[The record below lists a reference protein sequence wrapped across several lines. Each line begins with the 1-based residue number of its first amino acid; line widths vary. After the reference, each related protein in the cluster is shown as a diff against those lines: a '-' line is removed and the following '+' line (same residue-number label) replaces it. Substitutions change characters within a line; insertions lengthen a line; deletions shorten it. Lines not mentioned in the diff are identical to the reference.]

1 MLSVEIF
8 KKVDC
13 SLNEALYQIE
23 NKEEKD
29 GGFSF
34 ILFCVGIL
42 SLIMLYYGVNGL
54 IELKNGKEDVDLSM
68 LFLISPLIFILTLIR
83 NNELEQEKE
92 KREEKRE
99 EKRKRLEER
108 KRYEIN
114 KFKTDKTVIDV
125 LFAIKGK
132 LTSEEYN
139 KIYSFIE
146 ERNGFELP
154 FITFQQEVIRS
165 EKKAIKNEQEKLRK
179 ENMGKKKLLLDISY
193 DSDK

>member
-8 KKVDC
+8 KKIDC
-13 SLNEALYQIE
+13 SLNEVLYPIE
-23 NKEEKD
+23 NKEVKD

-42 SLIMLYYGVNGL
+42 SLIMLYYTVNGL
-54 IELKNGKEDVDLSM
+54 IGLKNGKEDVDLSM

-83 NNELEQEKE
+83 NNEIEQEKE
-92 KREEKRE
+92 KDRKKEEDK
-99 EKRKRLEER
+99 KYK
-108 KRYEIN
+108 IN
-114 KFKTDKTVIDV
+114 QFKTDKTVIEV
-125 LFAIKGK
+125 LFAIKNK

-146 ERNGFELP
+146 EKNGFELP
-154 FITFQQEVIRS
+154 FIIFQQEVIKS
-165 EKKAIKNEQEKLRK
+165 GEEAIKNEQKKLRK
-179 ENMGKKKLLLDISY
+179 ENMVKKKLLLDISY

>member
-1 MLSVEIF
+1 MSSVEIF
-8 KKVDC
+8 KKIDC
-13 SLNEALYQIE
+13 SLNEALYPIE
-23 NKEEKD
+23 NKEVKD

-42 SLIMLYYGVNGL
+42 SLIMLYYSVNGL
-54 IELKNGKEDVDLSM
+54 IGLINRKEEVDLSM
-68 LFLISPLIFILTLIR
+68 LFLISPLIFILILIR

-92 KREEKRE
+92 KREEKR
-99 EKRKRLEER
+99 KILEER

-154 FITFQQEVIRS
+154 FITFQLEVIKS
-165 EKKAIKNEQEKLRK
+165 EEEAIKNEQERLRK
-179 ENMGKKKLLLDISY
+179 ENMAKKKLLLDISY
-193 DSDK
+193 ENDK

>member
-8 KKVDC
+8 KKIDC
-13 SLNEALYQIE
+13 SLNEVLYPIE
-23 NKEEKD
+23 NKEVKD

-54 IELKNGKEDVDLSM
+54 IGLKNGKEDVDLSM
-68 LFLISPLIFILTLIR
+68 LFLISPLIFILTFIR
-83 NNELEQEKE
+83 NNELEQEK
-92 KREEKRE
+92 EKRE

-132 LTSEEYN
+132 LTSVEYN

-154 FITFQQEVIRS
+154 FITFQQEVIKS
-165 EKKAIKNEQEKLRK
+165 EEEAIKNKQKKLRK
-179 ENMGKKKLLLDISY
+179 ENMVKKKLLLDISY

>member
-8 KKVDC
+8 KKIDC
-13 SLNEALYQIE
+13 SLNEVLYPVE
-23 NKEEKD
+23 NKEVKN

-34 ILFCVGIL
+34 ILFCVSIL

-54 IELKNGKEDVDLSM
+54 IGLKNGKEDVDLSM
-68 LFLISPLIFILTLIR
+68 LFLISPLIFILSIIR

-92 KREEKRE
+92 KRE
-99 EKRKRLEER
+99 RLEER

-139 KIYSFIE
+139 KIY
-146 ERNGFELP
+146 
-154 FITFQQEVIRS
+154 
-165 EKKAIKNEQEKLRK
+165 
-179 ENMGKKKLLLDISY
+179 
-193 DSDK
+193 

>member
-1 MLSVEIF
+1 MSSIEIF
-8 KKVDC
+8 KKIDC
-13 SLNEALYQIE
+13 SLNEALYPIE
-23 NKEEKD
+23 NKEVKD

-34 ILFCVGIL
+34 ILLCLGIL

-68 LFLISPLIFILTLIR
+68 LFLISSLIFILTIIR

-92 KREEKRE
+92 KREEKR
-99 EKRKRLEER
+99 KRLEER
-108 KRYEIN
+108 KKYEIN

-139 KIYSFIE
+139 KIDSFIE
-146 ERNGFELP
+146 EKNGFELP
-154 FITFQQEVIRS
+154 FITFQQEVIKS
-165 EKKAIKNEQEKLRK
+165 EKEAIKNEQEKLRK
-179 ENMGKKKLLLDISY
+179 ENMVKKKLLLDISY
-193 DSDK
+193 EDDK

>member
-13 SLNEALYQIE
+13 SLNKALYPIE

-54 IELKNGKEDVDLSM
+54 IELKNGKEEVDLSM

-83 NNELEQEKE
+83 NNELEQEK
-92 KREEKRE
+92 EKRE

-165 EKKAIKNEQEKLRK
+165 EKEAIKNEQEKLRK

>member
-1 MLSVEIF
+1 MSSIEIF
-8 KKVDC
+8 KKIDC
-13 SLNEALYQIE
+13 SLNEALYPIE
-23 NKEEKD
+23 NKEVKD

-34 ILFCVGIL
+34 ILLCLGIL

-68 LFLISPLIFILTLIR
+68 LFLISPLIFILTIIR

-92 KREEKRE
+92 KREEKR
-99 EKRKRLEER
+99 KRLEGR
-108 KRYEIN
+108 KKYEIN
-114 KFKTDKTVIDV
+114 KFKTDKTVIEV

-146 ERNGFELP
+146 EKNGFELP
-154 FITFQQEVIRS
+154 FITFQQEVIKS
-165 EKKAIKNEQEKLRK
+165 EEEAIKNEQEKLRK
-179 ENMGKKKLLLDISY
+179 ENMVKKKLLLDISY
-193 DSDK
+193 ENDK

>member
-1 MLSVEIF
+1 MSSVEIF
-8 KKVDC
+8 KKIDC
-13 SLNEALYQIE
+13 SLNEALYPIE
-23 NKEEKD
+23 NKEVKD

-54 IELKNGKEDVDLSM
+54 IGLINRKEEVDLSM
-68 LFLISPLIFILTLIR
+68 LFLISPLIFILTPIR

-92 KREEKRE
+92 KREEKR
-99 EKRKRLEER
+99 KRLEER
-108 KRYEIN
+108 KKYEIN

-154 FITFQQEVIRS
+154 FITFQQEVIKS
-165 EKKAIKNEQEKLRK
+165 EEEAIKNEQKKLRK
-179 ENMGKKKLLLDISY
+179 ENMVKKKLLLDISY
-193 DSDK
+193 DNDK

>member
-1 MLSVEIF
+1 MSSVEIF
-8 KKVDC
+8 KKIDC
-13 SLNEALYQIE
+13 SLNEALYPIE
-23 NKEEKD
+23 NKEVKD

-83 NNELEQEKE
+83 NNELEQEK
-92 KREEKRE
+92 EKRE

-165 EKKAIKNEQEKLRK
+165 EKEAIKNEQEKLRK

>member
-1 MLSVEIF
+1 MSSVEIF
-8 KKVDC
+8 KKIDC
-13 SLNEALYQIE
+13 SLNEALYPIE
-23 NKEEKD
+23 NKEVKD

-54 IELKNGKEDVDLSM
+54 IGLINRKEEVDLSM

-92 KREEKRE
+92 KREEKR
-99 EKRKRLEER
+99 KRLEER
-108 KRYEIN
+108 KKYEIN

-146 ERNGFELP
+146 EKNGFELP
-154 FITFQQEVIRS
+154 FITFQQEVIKS
-165 EKKAIKNEQEKLRK
+165 EKEAIKNEQEKLRK
-179 ENMGKKKLLLDISY
+179 ENMVKKKLLLDISY
-193 DSDK
+193 ENDK

>member
-1 MLSVEIF
+1 MSSVEIF
-8 KKVDC
+8 KKIDC
-13 SLNEALYQIE
+13 SLNEALYPIE
-23 NKEEKD
+23 NKEVKD

-54 IELKNGKEDVDLSM
+54 IGLINRKEEVDLSM

-92 KREEKRE
+92 KREE
-99 EKRKRLEER
+99 RK
-108 KRYEIN
+108 KYEIN

-146 ERNGFELP
+146 EKNGFELP
-154 FITFQQEVIRS
+154 FITFQQEVIKS
-165 EKKAIKNEQEKLRK
+165 EKEAIKNEQEKLRK
-179 ENMGKKKLLLDISY
+179 ENMVKKKLLLDISY
-193 DSDK
+193 EDDK

>member
-8 KKVDC
+8 KKIDC
-13 SLNEALYQIE
+13 SLNEVLYPIE
-23 NKEEKD
+23 NKEVKD

-54 IELKNGKEDVDLSM
+54 IGLKNGKEDVDLSM
-68 LFLISPLIFILTLIR
+68 LFLISPLIFILTFIR
-83 NNELEQEKE
+83 NNELEQEK
-92 KREEKRE
+92 EKRE

-154 FITFQQEVIRS
+154 FITFQQEVIKS
-165 EKKAIKNEQEKLRK
+165 EEEAIKNKQKKLRK
-179 ENMGKKKLLLDISY
+179 ENMVKKKLLLDISY

>member
-8 KKVDC
+8 KKIDC
-13 SLNEALYQIE
+13 SLNEVLYPVE
-23 NKEEKD
+23 NKEVKN

-34 ILFCVGIL
+34 ILFCVSIL

-54 IELKNGKEDVDLSM
+54 IGLINRKEEVDLSM

-92 KREEKRE
+92 KREEKR
-99 EKRKRLEER
+99 KRLEER
-108 KRYEIN
+108 KKYEIN

-146 ERNGFELP
+146 EKNGFELP
-154 FITFQQEVIRS
+154 FITFQQEVIKS
-165 EKKAIKNEQEKLRK
+165 EKEAIKNEQEKLRK
-179 ENMGKKKLLLDISY
+179 ENMVKKKLLLDISY
-193 DSDK
+193 EDDK

>member
-1 MLSVEIF
+1 MSSVEIF
-8 KKVDC
+8 KKIDC
-13 SLNEALYQIE
+13 SLNEALYPIE

-92 KREEKRE
+92 KREEKR
-99 EKRKRLEER
+99 KRLEER
-108 KRYEIN
+108 KKYEIN
-114 KFKTDKTVIDV
+114 KFKTDKTVIEV
-125 LFAIKGK
+125 LFAIKNK

-154 FITFQQEVIRS
+154 FITFQQEVIKS
-165 EKKAIKNEQEKLRK
+165 EEEAIKNEQKKLRK
-179 ENMGKKKLLLDISY
+179 ENMVKKKLLLDISY

>member
-1 MLSVEIF
+1 MSSIKIF
-8 KKVDC
+8 KKIDC
-13 SLNEALYQIE
+13 SLNEALYPIE
-23 NKEEKD
+23 NKEVKD

-34 ILFCVGIL
+34 ILLCLGIL

-68 LFLISPLIFILTLIR
+68 LFLISPLIFILTIIR
-83 NNELEQEKE
+83 NNELEQEK
-92 KREEKRE
+92 EKRE

-146 ERNGFELP
+146 ERKGFELP
-154 FITFQQEVIRS
+154 FITFQQEVIKS
-165 EKKAIKNEQEKLRK
+165 EEEAIKNEQEKLRK
-179 ENMGKKKLLLDISY
+179 ENMVKKKLLLDISY
-193 DSDK
+193 EDDK

>member
-1 MLSVEIF
+1 MSSIEIF
-8 KKVDC
+8 KKIDC
-13 SLNEALYQIE
+13 SLNEALYPIE
-23 NKEEKD
+23 NKEVKD

-34 ILFCVGIL
+34 FILLCLGIL

-68 LFLISPLIFILTLIR
+68 LFLISPLIFILTIIR

-92 KREEKRE
+92 KREEKR
-99 EKRKRLEER
+99 KRLEGR
-108 KRYEIN
+108 KKYEIN
-114 KFKTDKTVIDV
+114 KFKTDKTVIEV

-146 ERNGFELP
+146 EKNGFELP
-154 FITFQQEVIRS
+154 FITFQQEVIKS
-165 EKKAIKNEQEKLRK
+165 EEEAIKNEQEKLRK
-179 ENMGKKKLLLDISY
+179 ENMVKKKLLLDISY
-193 DSDK
+193 ENDK